1 MNETSEIFAN
11 IHRKNFLQPMVYIE
25 STKNNNNNNS
35 NNNQQQPYLSVLQPR
50 DVIHR
55 QNYEQ
60 TKRKTTKKNLFI
72 I

>member
-11 IHRKNFLQPMVYIE
+11 IRRKNLLQPMVYIE
-25 STKNNNNNNS
+25 STKNNNNNS